1 MLDLYRTKSY
11 TNALPNHVIRYTLV
25 VLGFTQLIQI
35 QIQPRTSFIVG
46 KTMGKSVLSIRVC
59 GKGPDN
65 SSVAGLH
72 IFIGWL
78 SNVQVSSCSPS
89 VADTTQPSQ
98 VPATSLTGET

>member
-1 MLDLYRTKSY
+1 MLDYRTKSY
-11 TNALPNHVIRYTLV
+11 INALPNHVIRYTLV
-25 VLGFTQLIQI
+25 ELGFTQLI

-46 KTMGKSVLSIRVC
+46 ITMGKSVLSFRVC

-72 IFIGWL
+72 IFIDWL
-78 SNVQVSSCSPS
+78 SNVQLSSCSSS